1 MQKNW
6 LVINLNKK
14 NFLKVGNKVFRC
26 QIGEGGLKIAKK
38 KIEGDKTTPIGKWYL
53 RSIYYRPDKMLRPK
67 LNKKNIL
74 KIHKIT
80 KNCGWCD
87 DVRSNNYNSYIK
99 IKNFQSLNL
108 NYEKLWREDEA
119 YDIIISTSHNV
130 KPTIK
135 NKGSAIFIH
144 CSFSNNNNTAGCIA
158 LKKNDLFFLLKKLQH
173 KTYIKI
179 LN

>member
-14 NFLKVGNKVFRC
+14 YFLKVGNKVFRC

-38 KIEGDKTTPIGKWYL
+38 KVEGDKTTPIGKWCL
-53 RSIYYRPDKMLRPK
+53 SSIYYRPDKMLRPK
-67 LNKKNIL
+67 LKKKNTL

-87 DVRSNNYNSYIK
+87 DIKSNNYNNYIK
-99 IKNFQSLNL
+99 IKNFQSVNL

-158 LKKNDLFFLLKKLQH
+158 LKKNDLFFLFKKLQH

-179 LN
+179 QN